1 MEEADNHKTAVAT
14 PFGLCEIL
22 RMHFG
27 LRNAAQAFQRFID
40 EVFQGLDC
48 VFAYIVDILVAS
60 ENSEQHKKHLEQ
72 VFEHL
77 SFHGLIKLVSNASSV
92 LKRCLS

>member
-1 MEEADNHKTAVAT
+1 MQEADIHKTAVAT
-14 PFGLCEIL
+14 PFGLFEFL
-22 RMHFG
+22 RMPFG
-27 LRNAAQAFQRFID
+27 LRNAVQTYQRFID

-72 VFEHL
+72 VLERL
-77 SFHGLIKLVSNASSV
+77 SFHGLIK
-92 LKRCLS
+92 

>member
-1 MEEADNHKTAVAT
+1 MEENNIHKTAVAT

-27 LRNAAQAFQRFID
+27 LRNAAQVFQRFSD
-40 EVFQGLDC
+40 EVFQGLGC
-48 VFAYIVDILVAS
+48 VFAYIDDILVAS

-72 VFEHL
+72 ILERL
-77 SFHGLIKLVSNASSV
+77 SFHGLIK
-92 LKRCLS
+92 